1 MSMQGQVG
9 AEEPEFPQEP
19 TPDEPAQTPDEPG
32 TAPEAP
38 MMPED

>member
-1 MSMQGQVG
+1 MSMQGQGG
-9 AEEPEFPQEP
+9 AEEPESPQKP